1 MGPALPAG
9 PYDFFAH
16 IARIE
21 QEALKAALAACGGNQ
36 KRTATHL
43 GLAYH
48 QLRNLL
54 RKHGM
59 PGTANSPQSD
69 DTIEDDG

>member
-1 MGPALPAG
+1 V
-9 PYDFFAH
+9 
-16 IARIE
+16 
-21 QEALKAALAACGGNQ
+21 ALAQFGGNQ

-59 PGTANSPQSD
+59 FSGATSNSPQSD
-69 DTIEDDG
+69 DTIEDDEQSE

>member
-1 MGPALPAG
+1 L
-9 PYDFFAH
+9 DN
-16 IARIE
+16 
-21 QEALKAALAACGGNQ
+21 CGGNQ
-36 KRTATHL
+36 KRTAAHL

-59 PGTANSPQSD
+59 FGAATANSPQSE
-69 DTIEDDG
+69 DTMEEDEHNE